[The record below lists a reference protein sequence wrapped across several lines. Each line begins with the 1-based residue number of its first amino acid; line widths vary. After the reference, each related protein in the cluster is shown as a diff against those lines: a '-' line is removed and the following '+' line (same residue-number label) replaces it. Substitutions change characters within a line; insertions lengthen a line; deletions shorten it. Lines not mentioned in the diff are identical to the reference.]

1 MFKYLF
7 DGVVYEA
14 DTLEA
19 LQSLLVAAG
28 YKGNVIKEYQ
38 MYADLQ
44 DSETEMLID
53 AQEQRDQD
61 ELEVLEAS
69 EDSEDSESENLQAYY
84 DATEPV
90 IK

>member
-7 DGVVYEA
+7 EGTMYQA
-14 DTLEA
+14 DTLEV

-28 YKGNVIKEYQ
+28 YKGNVIEEYET
-38 MYADLQ
+38 YADLQ
-44 DSETEMLID
+44 DSETEMLTEV
-53 AQEQRDQD
+53 QEQRDQD
-61 ELEVLEAS
+61 ELEILEAS
-69 EDSEDSESENLQAYY
+69 EDYESENLQAYY

>member
-7 DGVVYEA
+7 EGTMYQA
-14 DTLEA
+14 DTLEV

-28 YKGNVIKEYQ
+28 YKGNVAKEFEKL
-38 MYADLQ
+38 ADLQ
-44 DSETEMLID
+44 DYEKQMLID
-53 AQEQRDQD
+53 AQEQRDQN

-69 EDSEDSESENLQAYY
+69 EDDQSENLQAYY